1 MASIRLKSS
10 VLDGVKVGIEEFID
24 NRNDRLVVRG
34 CIKTKPDDFIVREI
48 SADGEVVEL
57 NEESNCLALESER
70 TAILKKLEAGQQKAK
85 KERLEFDDPVDG
97 WPAALMELV
106 GAAGFQEVESV
117 ATRKTEEF
125 LVASP
130 VTMKERAFLQVCIQK
145 CFPALDCKMCP
156 VLDIEGQ
163 VVQQMRV
170 VLDPVYRKL
179 QDGGMAQENCDRLLT
194 FLRKGASDQTIVKG
208 LELEHEDTK
217 EARTA
222 LHRLIAKSSSCFR
235 TKTEARNNVQRLVV
249 YFQPNKRNQKRKRS
263 QPQVYLRFVLQKT
276 NLEHFSAF
284 EKLARRVRH
293 PLSAFSYAGTKDKT
307 AITFQHVA
315 VSGVDP
321 DQLLNVNTTEDN
333 AMAGL
338 RVGNLKYVETPIA
351 LGGSNGNRFSI
362 VVWSLSSD
370 THCPAEMIRSTLES
384 TLETIERHGF
394 ANYFGF
400 QRVGLPTNTVRAHHI
415 GEKMVASK
423 WEEALRLMLAVRP
436 AESED
441 AAKAKQHYLESGDIE
456 AALKLMPLGMSV
468 ERQVLQGLK
477 RFGSDA
483 FEQAVQSIPF
493 SRRMMYMHAYQS
505 YIFNRVASFR
515 LRHYGTKVVEG
526 DLVQCDA
533 QHGKAVKTITAKE
546 ATELN
551 KTRQSAI
558 GLVVLPLAGT
568 NVVLPSNT
576 TKDVYVKIMEQDD
589 TKDALLE
596 SGPVKGAYRP
606 LVAYPH
612 DLEWTWHQDDDES
625 LSLQISFSLDSG
637 SFATM
642 CLREV
647 LHSDI

>member
-1 MASIRLKSS
+1 MTQLTVITSLLHFELMTTSRSMMASVHLKSS
-10 VLDGVKVGIEEFID
+10 VLDGAKVGIKEFID
-24 NRNDRLVVRG
+24 NSNDRLVVRG

-48 SADGEVVEL
+48 SAAGEVVEL
-57 NEESNCLALESER
+57 NEESNCLPSESER
-70 TAILKKLEAGQQKAK
+70 TAILKKLEAGQQKEK
-85 KERLEFDDPVDG
+85 KERLEFDDPVAG
-97 WPAALMELV
+97 WPAALMEMV
-106 GAAGFQEVESV
+106 GATGFREVESV
-117 ATRKTEEF
+117 VTRKTEEF

-130 VTMKERAFLQVCIQK
+130 MTLKERAFLQVCIQ
-145 CFPALDCKMCP
+145 
-156 VLDIEGQ
+156 
-163 VVQQMRV
+163 
-170 VLDPVYRKL
+170 
-179 QDGGMAQENCDRLLT
+179 DGGMAQENCNRLLT

-235 TKTEARNNVQRLVV
+235 TKTEVRNNVQRLVV
-249 YFQPNKRNQKRKRS
+249 YFLAKKRNQKRKRS

-284 EKLARRVRH
+284 DKLACRVRH

-321 DQLLNVNTTEDN
+321 HQLLNVNTTEDN
-333 AMAGL
+333 ATAGL

-351 LGGSNGNRFSI
+351 LGGSNGNRFAI
-362 VVWSLSSD
+362 VVWGLSSD
-370 THCPAEMIRSTLES
+370 THCPAEMIRSILES
-384 TLETIERHGF
+384 ALKNIEYHGF

-415 GEKMVASK
+415 GEKMIASK
-423 WEEALRLMLAVRP
+423 WEEALRLILAVRP

-441 AAKAKQHYLESGDIE
+441 AAKAKRHYLESGDIE

-477 RFGSDA
+477 RYGSDA

-526 DLVQCDA
+526 DLIQMDA
-533 QHGKAVKTITAKE
+533 QHGKAVKTITAEE

-551 KTRQSAI
+551 KTRQSAL
-558 GLVVLPLAGT
+558 GLVILPLAGT

-576 TKDVYVKIMEQDD
+576 TKDVYVKVR
-589 TKDALLE
+589 
-596 SGPVKGAYRP
+596 S
-606 LVAYPH
+606 H
-612 DLEWTWHQDDDES
+612 H
-625 LSLQISFSLDSG
+625 
-637 SFATM
+637 
-642 CLREV
+642 
-647 LHSDI
+647 